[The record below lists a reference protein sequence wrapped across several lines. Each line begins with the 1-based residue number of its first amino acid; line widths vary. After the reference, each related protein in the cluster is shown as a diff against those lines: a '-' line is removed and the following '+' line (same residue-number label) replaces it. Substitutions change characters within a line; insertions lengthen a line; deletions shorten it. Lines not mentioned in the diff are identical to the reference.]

1 MAEIHSYLALEKMGM
16 IKLKKLPAMSGATVA
31 IIISRSLLRHIP
43 SLCLY
48 FKNNVR
54 NESAQMV
61 IK

>member
-43 SLCLY
+43 SLCVY
-48 FKNNVR
+48 FKNKFTM
-54 NESAQMV
+54 SS
-61 IK
+61 